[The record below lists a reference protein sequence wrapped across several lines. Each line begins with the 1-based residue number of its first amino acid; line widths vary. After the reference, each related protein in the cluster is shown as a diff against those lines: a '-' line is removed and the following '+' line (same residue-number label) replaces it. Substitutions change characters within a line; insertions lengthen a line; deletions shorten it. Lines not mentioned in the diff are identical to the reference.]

1 MVVALRFLDI
11 IEDVQVL
18 LSEFPKS
25 GALWDFVGRGIRR
38 WDTTGFP
45 YGVFYR
51 DEGERF
57 LILRILHS
65 ARDIPAT
72 LRDG

>member
-25 GALWDFVGRGIRR
+25 GASWDFVGGGIRR
-38 WDTTGFP
+38 WNMTGFP

-51 DEGERF
+51 
-57 LILRILHS
+57 H
-65 ARDIPAT
+65 
-72 LRDG
+72 